1 MKNIY
6 KSALF
11 VLVIMLVGF
20 ILAPFINKVQGKE
33 GYDNYR
39 LANLGE
45 YPVSVNVPILSG
57 DYQYT
62 GNKNV
67 SDKNVSDIWWEYP
80 IFKVGS
86 YKQITNNIRYNRNP
100 DNGICSRAEFCNT
113 LYENEKN
120 KSNIVTPLPPVCDG
134 PGTRVGYWRTDENS
148 LLPFSIHSNANI
160 LY

>member
-80 IFKVGS
+80 IFKVVY
-86 YKQITNNIRYNRNP
+86 YKKITNNIRYNRK
-100 DNGICSRAEFCNT
+100 IS
-113 LYENEKN
+113 
-120 KSNIVTPLPPVCDG
+120 
-134 PGTRVGYWRTDENS
+134 
-148 LLPFSIHSNANI
+148 
-160 LY
+160 